1 MPLHFLLSNDDGI
14 HAPGLRAL
22 AVRLQRE
29 GRVSVVAPDRER
41 SATSHAITVYYPLRV
56 QSVPYAEGIVAYA
69 VDGTPA
75 DCVRLALETLLPH
88 TDPCHVVI
96 SGINDGVNL
105 GTDVIYSGT
114 VSAAME
120 AAVMGVPALAISLA
134 KDNSRLSWEAAADIA
149 SHFVLQVVEKGL
161 AADTLLNINIPAL
174 SLSQIRGTK
183 VTRLGRR
190 RYMNGVHRRTDPH
203 GGTYYWRAGT
213 AVDAEGQEG
222 TDAQALAAGY
232 VSLTPV
238 HYDLTHYASLE
249 GLQNWPPYRS
259 T

>member
-1 MPLHFLLSNDDGI
+1 MHFLLSNDDGI
-14 HAPGLRAL
+14 NAPGLHAL

-29 GRVSVVAPDRER
+29 GRVTVVAPDRER

-56 QSVPYAEGIVAYA
+56 HSVPFAEGIRAYA

-75 DCVRLALETLLPH
+75 DCVRLGLEALLSD
-88 TDPCHVVI
+88 TDPCDAVI

-105 GTDVIYSGT
+105 GTDIIYSGT

-120 AAVMGVPALAISLA
+120 AAVMGVPALAVSLA
-134 KDNSRLSWEAAADIA
+134 EGSSPLPWEMAADIA
-149 SHFVLQVVEKGL
+149 THFSLQVATRGL

-174 SLSQIRGTK
+174 PPADIRGTK
-183 VTRLGRR
+183 VTRLGMR
-190 RYMNGVHRRTDPH
+190 RYMDGVHRRTDPR

-213 AVDAEGQEG
+213 AVDTEGQEG

-249 GLQNWPPYRS
+249 VLQNWPLHPS